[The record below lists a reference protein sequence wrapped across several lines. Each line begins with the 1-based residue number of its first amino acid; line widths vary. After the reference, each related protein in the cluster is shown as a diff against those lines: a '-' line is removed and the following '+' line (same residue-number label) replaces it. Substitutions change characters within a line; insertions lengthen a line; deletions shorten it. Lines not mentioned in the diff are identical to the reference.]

1 MATEDR
7 MHMGIRSDFHG
18 FIEFL
23 RRKDIRNDKEFPE
36 LEAFH
41 EKHLADWFLVF
52 KRATVK
58 TVESSYFL
66 TVVNAMVE
74 RWSDESAGNFKGFV
88 YDSQKHTL
96 VEGEGLH
103 EYFMKCYKAAGKK
116 LE

>member
-7 MHMGIRSDFHG
+7 MHMGMRYDFHY
-18 FIEFL
+18 FIEIL
-23 RRKDIRNDKEFPE
+23 KRKDRSNENDFPE

-52 KRATVK
+52 KRETVK
-58 TVESSYFL
+58 TVESAYFL
-66 TVVNAMVE
+66 TVVNAMIK
-74 RWSDESAGNFKGFV
+74 RWSDESAGEFKGFV

-103 EYFMKCYKAAGKK
+103 EYFWKCYKAAGKK